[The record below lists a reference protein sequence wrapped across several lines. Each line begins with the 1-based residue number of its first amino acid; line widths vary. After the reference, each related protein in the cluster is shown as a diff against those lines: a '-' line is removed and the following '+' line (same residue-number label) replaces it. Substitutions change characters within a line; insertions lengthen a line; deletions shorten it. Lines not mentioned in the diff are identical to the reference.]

1 MGLEFFF
8 CRGEKSIEDLAKLAK
23 FDLKA
28 VKL

>member
-1 MGLEFFF
+1 MGLKKKI